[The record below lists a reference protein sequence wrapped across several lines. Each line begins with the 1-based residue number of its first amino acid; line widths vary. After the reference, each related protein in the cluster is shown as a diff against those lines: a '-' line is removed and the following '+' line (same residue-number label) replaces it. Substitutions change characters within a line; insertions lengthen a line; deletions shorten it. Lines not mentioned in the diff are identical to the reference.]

1 MDLNVPA
8 ALASPAPAGRNDDP
22 RHPAGKTL
30 HDHPPQA
37 WAEALL
43 QKYGPMPVSEN
54 SRTVLERR
62 YLRQGMKGD
71 PLETP
76 EEMACRVAYNIAL
89 AEGRCYGALPEIV
102 LRWAEAFYVMMLR
115 LDFLPNSPTLMN
127 AGRELQQ
134 LSACFVLPVEDSM
147 ESIFEAVK
155 NTALIH
161 KSGGGTGFSFSRLRP
176 HADVVRST
184 KGVSSG
190 PISFMTVFDA
200 ATETIKQGGTRRGAN
215 MGILR
220 VDHPDILDFITCKSQ
235 TNRLNN
241 FNISVALTEEFMKA
255 VENDEEYS
263 LVNPHSREV
272 TGRLRAREVFERIVD
287 SSWKNGEPGMIFIDR
302 INRDNPTPKIG
313 AIESTNPCG
322 EQPLL
327 PYESCNLGSINLAN
341 MITTQDGHV
350 RIDYDKLKA
359 TVVTAIRFLDDVID
373 MNNYPLPEIRKMT
386 VGNRKIGLGVMGFAD
401 MLIALGIP
409 YDSDEALAVAQEL
422 MSFIQ
427 EESGAAS
434 CNLARERGPFPN
446 YDVSVFPDRGGAK
459 RRNATT
465 TTIAPT
471 GTISIIAGVSSG
483 IEPIFALSYTRN
495 VMDNDHLVEVHP
507 LFDAEMRRRGLY
519 SVERMTELAKVG
531 TLRHM
536 ESIPED
542 VARVYVTAHDIS
554 PEAHLRMQ
562 AAFQKYTENA
572 VSKTVNFPADA
583 TRDDIRKVFV
593 LAFRLGCKGVTV
605 YRDKSR
611 DEQVLNIGGV
621 NAKAGAQGQEAAPD
635 PGPEPFVTP
644 RPRPD
649 TLIGVTK
656 EIKTSCGKLYV
667 TINRDEK
674 GIFEVFNQMGKAGG
688 CAASQSEAIGR
699 LASLALRSGVQP
711 GMIVKQLKGISCHL
725 PSWGG
730 NGGGK
735 ILSCADAVSKAIEWY
750 LENFEAMFPGFPKP
764 VAETTRPEVKKA
776 SHPAG
781 EEEIARGAC
790 PDCGSQVERQE
801 GCLKCRSCGF
811 SEC

>member
-1 MDLNVPA
+1 
-8 ALASPAPAGRNDDP
+8 
-22 RHPAGKTL
+22 
-30 HDHPPQA
+30 
-37 WAEALL
+37 
-43 QKYGPMPVSEN
+43 
-54 SRTVLERR
+54 
-62 YLRQGMKGD
+62 
-71 PLETP
+71 
-76 EEMACRVAYNIAL
+76 
-89 AEGRCYGALPEIV
+89 
-102 LRWAEAFYVMMLR
+102 
-115 LDFLPNSPTLMN
+115 
-127 AGRELQQ
+127 
-134 LSACFVLPVEDSM
+134 
-147 ESIFEAVK
+147 
-155 NTALIH
+155 
-161 KSGGGTGFSFSRLRP
+161 
-176 HADVVRST
+176 
-184 KGVSSG
+184 
-190 PISFMTVFDA
+190 
-200 ATETIKQGGTRRGAN
+200 
-215 MGILR
+215 
-220 VDHPDILDFITCKSQ
+220 
-235 TNRLNN
+235 
-241 FNISVALTEEFMKA
+241 
-255 VENDEEYS
+255 
-263 LVNPHSREV
+263 
-272 TGRLRAREVFERIVD
+272 
-287 SSWKNGEPGMIFIDR
+287 
-302 INRDNPTPKIG
+302 
-313 AIESTNPCG
+313 
-322 EQPLL
+322 
-327 PYESCNLGSINLAN
+327 
-341 MITTQDGHV
+341 
-350 RIDYDKLKA
+350 
-359 TVVTAIRFLDDVID
+359 
-373 MNNYPLPEIRKMT
+373 MNNYPLPEIRHMT

-409 YDSDEALAVAQEL
+409 YDSDEALAMAQEL
-422 MSFIQ
+422 MSFVQ

-446 YDVSVFPDRGGAK
+446 YDVSVFPERGGAP

-483 IEPIFALSYTRN
+483 IEPIFALSYIRN

-519 SVERMTELAKVG
+519 SVERMTELSKVG
-531 TLRHM
+531 TLRHL

-572 VSKTVNFPADA
+572 VSKTVNFPSDA

-593 LAFRLGCKGVTV
+593 LAYRLGCKGVTV

-621 NAKAGAQGQEAAPD
+621 NAKAGAQEPEPV

-764 VAETTRPEVKKA
+764 VVEAARPAAKKA
-776 SHPAG
+776 SLPAG

>member
-1 MDLNVPA
+1 
-8 ALASPAPAGRNDDP
+8 
-22 RHPAGKTL
+22 
-30 HDHPPQA
+30 
-37 WAEALL
+37 
-43 QKYGPMPVSEN
+43 
-54 SRTVLERR
+54 
-62 YLRQGMKGD
+62 
-71 PLETP
+71 
-76 EEMACRVAYNIAL
+76 
-89 AEGRCYGALPEIV
+89 
-102 LRWAEAFYVMMLR
+102 
-115 LDFLPNSPTLMN
+115 
-127 AGRELQQ
+127 
-134 LSACFVLPVEDSM
+134 VLPVEDSM

-220 VDHPDILDFITCKSQ
+220 VDHPDIIDFITCKGQ

-255 VENDEEYS
+255 VENGEEYS
-263 LVNPHSREV
+263 LVNPHSREI
-272 TGRLRAREVFERIVD
+272 TGRLPARDVFERIVD

-302 INRDNPTPKIG
+302 INRDNPTPRIG
-313 AIESTNPCG
+313 VIESTNPCG

-341 MITTQDGHV
+341 MIATQDGQP
-350 RIDYDKLKA
+350 RIDYEKLKA
-359 TVVTAIRFLDDVID
+359 TVHTSVRFLDDVID
-373 MNNYPLPEIRKMT
+373 MNAYPLPEIRHMT

-401 MLIALGIP
+401 TLIALGIP
-409 YDSDEALAVAQEL
+409 YDSDEALAVAQEV
-422 MSFIQ
+422 MSFVQ
-427 EESGAAS
+427 EESGIAS

-483 IEPIFALSYTRN
+483 IEPVFALSYIRN
-495 VMDNDHLVEVHP
+495 VMDNDRLVEVHP

-519 SVERMTELAKVG
+519 SVERMTELSKVG
-531 TLRHM
+531 TLRHL
-536 ESIPED
+536 EWVPEE

-562 AAFQKYTENA
+562 AAFQKHTENA

-593 LAFRLGCKGVTV
+593 LAYRLGCKGVTV

-621 NAKAGAQGQEAAPD
+621 NAKEGAAAPV
-635 PGPEPFVTP
+635 PGAEPFVTP

-730 NGGGK
+730 NGGK

-764 VAETTRPEVKKA
+764 AAEAAPPAAKK
-776 SHPAG
+776 SSLPAG

>member
-1 MDLNVPA
+1 MEMGQLTPNAMTV
-8 ALASPAPAGRNDDP
+8 LKKRY
-22 RHPAGKTL
+22 
-30 HDHPPQA
+30 
-37 WAEALL
+37 L
-43 QKYGPMPVSEN
+43 QKDP
-54 SRTVLERR
+54 
-62 YLRQGMKGD
+62 QGNVV
-71 PLETP
+71 ETP
-76 EEMACRVAYNIAL
+76 EELFRRVAKNIAQADRIYQSETDL
-89 AEGRCYGALPEIV
+89 LPIED
-102 LRWAEAFYVMMLR
+102 EFYTMMLR

-127 AGRELQQ
+127 AGRDLQQ
-134 LSACFVLPVEDSM
+134 LSACFVLPVDDSM

-161 KSGGGTGFSFSRLRP
+161 KTGGGTGFSFSRLRP

-184 KGVSSG
+184 KGISSG

-220 VDHPDILDFITCKSQ
+220 VDHPDILDFITCKAQ

-255 VENDEEYS
+255 VEADEEYS

-272 TGRLRAREVFERIVD
+272 TSRLKAREVFERIVD
-287 SSWKNGEPGMIFIDR
+287 SSWRNGEPGIIFIDR
-302 INRDNPTPKIG
+302 INRDNPTPRIG

-327 PYESCNLGSINLAN
+327 PYESCNLGSVNLAN
-341 MITTQDGHV
+341 AISTEDGHV
-350 RIDYDKLKA
+350 RVDYEKLR
-359 TVVTAIRFLDDVID
+359 TVVHASVRFLDNVID
-373 MNNYPLPEIRKMT
+373 MNNYPLNEIRQMT
-386 VGNRKIGLGVMGFAD
+386 MGNRKIGLGVMGFAD
-401 MLIALGIP
+401 MLIRLGIP
-409 YDSDEALAVAQEL
+409 YDSDEALAVGQEV
-422 MSFIQ
+422 MSFVQ
-427 EESGAAS
+427 EESAS
-434 CNLARERGPFPN
+434 ASVNLARERGSFPN
-446 YDVSVFPDRGGAK
+446 FEVSVFPERGGVP

-483 IEPIFALSYTRN
+483 IEPIFALSFIRN

-519 SVERMTELAKVG
+519 SVDLMKEISKKG
-531 TLRHM
+531 SLRNV
-536 ESIPED
+536 EGIPED
-542 VARVYVTAHDIS
+542 VGRVYVTAHDIS

-562 AAFQKYTENA
+562 AAFQKFTDNA
-572 VSKTVNFPADA
+572 VSKTVNFPAEA
-583 TRDDIRKVFV
+583 TREDIRKVFV
-593 LAFRLGCKGVTV
+593 LAYRLGCKGVTV

-611 DEQVLNIGGV
+611 EEQVLNIGEV
-621 NAKAGAQGQEAAPD
+621 NAKAGAEAQGQEPV
-635 PGPEPFVTP
+635 PGPETFVTP

-699 LASLALRSGVQP
+699 LVSLALRSGVQP
-711 GMIVKQLKGISCHL
+711 ENIIKQLKGISCHL

-730 NGGGK
+730 NGGK

-750 LENFEAMFPGFPKP
+750 LENFEAMFPGVPKP
-764 VAETTRPEVKKA
+764 GAGAPAKAAAKRPA
-776 SHPAG
+776 LPG
-781 EEEIARGAC
+781 DEEEIARGAC